1 MYTKK
6 LILTI
11 LVFCFIQS
19 ICFSQQNTSEEDAE
33 IHSLQ
38 LFNNADWKE
47 LLQYGKETIKNGTDF
62 SLLRMQM
69 GYAAFMMGKYSRSL
83 KYYNSVYRAEPNNNT
98 SLYYCYLNNLYLNNT
113 AAMRFYA
120 HKLDKET
127 RIILRQKSIRFSEIG
142 LEYSFKVPNTLTRG
156 NAQYALLNLNTQ
168 LGYKLELQQGVA
180 IYNQVINEPK
190 FLDVTGNNKINISQ
204 KEYFA
209 KLIYTP
215 LAKINLIG
223 GFHYVYTPFNNYEYN
238 NTIAFG
244 GVKYATLY
252 IHLQGLMHIANVTHT
267 SYRQFDIVVTSYP
280 LGNLNLYTISKAMFS
295 NNSVFTQVIGTKIMK
310 NIYFEGNITLGE
322 YETLIDNDGLYL
334 VNDIDTKKFKAGAS
348 IYAFLNKNFLLSL
361 NYNLEQKRKYQTIN
375 NNFNQHSTTINLKWK
390 I

>member
-127 RIILRQKSIRFSEIG
+127 RIIFQKI
-142 LEYSFKVPNTLTRG
+142 
-156 NAQYALLNLNTQ
+156 
-168 LGYKLELQQGVA
+168 
-180 IYNQVINEPK
+180 
-190 FLDVTGNNKINISQ
+190 
-204 KEYFA
+204 
-209 KLIYTP
+209 
-215 LAKINLIG
+215 
-223 GFHYVYTPFNNYEYN
+223 
-238 NTIAFG
+238 
-244 GVKYATLY
+244 
-252 IHLQGLMHIANVTHT
+252 
-267 SYRQFDIVVTSYP
+267 
-280 LGNLNLYTISKAMFS
+280 
-295 NNSVFTQVIGTKIMK
+295 
-310 NIYFEGNITLGE
+310 
-322 YETLIDNDGLYL
+322 
-334 VNDIDTKKFKAGAS
+334 
-348 IYAFLNKNFLLSL
+348 
-361 NYNLEQKRKYQTIN
+361 
-375 NNFNQHSTTINLKWK
+375 
-390 I
+390 